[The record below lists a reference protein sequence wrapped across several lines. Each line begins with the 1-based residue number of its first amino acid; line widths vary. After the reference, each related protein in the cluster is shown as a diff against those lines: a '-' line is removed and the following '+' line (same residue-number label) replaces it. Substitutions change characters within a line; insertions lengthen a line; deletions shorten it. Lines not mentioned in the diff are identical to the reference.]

1 MISAWRADKIQWSLF
16 QFQSSNTYFSFLFTM
31 KFINEDVHI
40 EVWSSNAFFS
50 MVMFIGLQFFKY
62 KGKIL
67 LIFLFWC
74 IIIYRLNIIYL
85 LCLEFYVRGSLI
97 FFFSWLKKQRR
108 QRRLNVSYLL
118 CDTCASQIMPGN
130 LCSLIFSPS
139 SWLEK
144 WKILFHVMNT

>member
-74 IIIYRLNIIYL
+74 IIIYGLNIIYL
-85 LCLEFYVRGSLI
+85 LCLEFYVRGSLN
-97 FFFSWLKKQRR
+97 FFFFLTEKTEKTEKTQR
-108 QRRLNVSYLL
+108 QLF
-118 CDTCASQIMPGN
+118 IMRHP
-130 LCSLIFSPS
+130 CFPDYA
-139 SWLEK
+139 
-144 WKILFHVMNT
+144 WKFMFIDL